1 MSKRLSKRQ
10 LREQQ
15 ELQTLG
21 GSGSA
26 EGTGDGVDAKVTV
39 ETPIEEEVLD
49 AAAED
54 EEAAAV
60 SRNNAGAGLFTQV
73 RRAW

>member
-21 GSGSA
+21 KSQEIGGATGSIT
-26 EGTGDGVDAKVTV
+26 ENAKEEPLV
-39 ETPIEEEVLD
+39 EERVEPAAEEE
-49 AAAED
+49 
-54 EEAAAV
+54 AV
-60 SRNNAGAGLFTQV
+60 IQNNAGAGLFSQV
-73 RRAW
+73 R